1 MQTVIEIERS
11 ERSPQSNFHI
21 ILLLTRGS
29 PMDMRRHKRFA
40 LQVLFTLCFPLVGVI
55 ISLNVSRINEI
66 SFQRCLIKV
75 VWIMLWLVTV
85 FIQ

>member
-1 MQTVIEIERS
+1 MITWLSNISSESREINMREKLRIDFV
-11 ERSPQSNFHI
+11 E
-21 ILLLTRGS
+21 T
-29 PMDMRRHKRFA
+29 MRRHKRFA
-40 LQVLFTLCFPLVGVI
+40 LEVLFTLCFPLVGVI

-75 VWIMLWLVTV
+75 VWIMLWLVAV